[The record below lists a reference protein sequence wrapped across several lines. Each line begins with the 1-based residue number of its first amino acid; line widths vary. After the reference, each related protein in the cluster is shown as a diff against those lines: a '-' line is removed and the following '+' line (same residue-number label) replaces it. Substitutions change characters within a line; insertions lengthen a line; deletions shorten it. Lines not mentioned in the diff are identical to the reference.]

1 MIRLHPMNVFA
12 LRNQCRNLYIV
23 VSGMMTMELLLIIF
37 GGLDSTYVG
46 KSVLHNRRTQF
57 GYEPEDKSNARN
69 KPTIQCI
76 LLTHESNY
84 DVKAIHVQNTW
95 ARRCTKFSFISKT
108 RHPKLKLLNYNQT
121 KPDAYGNLWAKMM
134 DAYKALYREA
144 DQYDYVFKADDDTYA
159 IYENLEALVGKF
171 SPEDLIQTGR
181 LMRDRTSPQFF
192 SGGSG
197 YVLSRASLKE
207 FVSRGILTHDRPP
220 QCNSRNGPE
229 DTRLADCARAIGVAQ
244 LNCLEH
250 NRTELFFN
258 REPEYLVSG
267 RRLHFDRLNKGQ
279 LDWSRHTRHLI
290 SVHYTG
296 AQMQY
301 IMEFLIYYIGLILN
315 QEILRSPN
323 SEFQAPNYTCTRQ
336 YPKR

>member
-1 MIRLHPMNVFA
+1 MYA
-12 LRNQCRNLYIV
+12 
-23 VSGMMTMELLLIIF
+23 S
-37 GGLDSTYVG
+37 
-46 KSVLHNRRTQF
+46 K
-57 GYEPEDKSNARN
+57 NA
-69 KPTIQCI
+69 KIQSYQKI
-76 LLTHESNY
+76 AFNA
-84 DVKAIHVQNTW
+84 D
-95 ARRCTKFSFISKT
+95 
-108 RHPKLKLLNYNQT
+108 YNQT
-121 KPDAYGNLWAKMM
+121 KPDAYRNLWAKMM

-181 LMRDRTSPQFF
+181 LMRDRKSPQFF

-197 YVLSRASLKE
+197 YVLSRASLKA
-207 FVSRGILTHDRPP
+207 FVSRGILTHDRPL

-279 LDWSRHTRHLI
+279 LDWVSQVETEKQIRIFKTPLPHFSLRFLLVRVDTRGI
-290 SVHYTG
+290 
-296 AQMQY
+296 
-301 IMEFLIYYIGLILN
+301 
-315 QEILRSPN
+315 
-323 SEFQAPNYTCTRQ
+323 
-336 YPKR
+336 